1 MRKKT
6 EPKILSEEKTD
17 LIRQAGLKIAEI
29 RNELYKNTG
38 IDILSTDNMKSS
50 AVEIIIKNYDS
61 NFKTNWRRNGVDAI
75 SGQDLIEIKNCS
87 MEKPDVPKLSGRN
100 KGDERTGAW
109 QFHALHNDDDYDRFV
124 GVIWDKKTSEV
135 KRIYDIK
142 NVENMKR
149 IKGDLDEKTKDFL
162 AKVKDKGKDATRDVI
177 TLDEKVVKS
186 FENISENVINGVIVR
201 KDW

>member
-1 MRKKT
+1 MRTKT
-6 EPKILSEEKTD
+6 EPKILSEERTD

-29 RNELYKNTG
+29 RNELYKHTE
-38 IDILSTDNMKSS
+38 IDILSTDNMKSI
-50 AVEIIIKNYDS
+50 AVEDIIKNYDS

-75 SGQDLIEIKNCS
+75 SGPDQIEIKNCS
-87 MEKPDVPKLSGRN
+87 MQKPDVPKLSGRN

-109 QFHALHNDDDYDRFV
+109 QFHAIHNDDHYERFV
-124 GVIWDKKTSEV
+124 GVIWDKKTSKV
-135 KRIYDIK
+135 VRIYDIK
-142 NVENMKR
+142 NVENIKR

>member
-1 MRKKT
+1 MRTKT
-6 EPKILSEEKTD
+6 EPKILSEERTD

-29 RNELYKNTG
+29 RNELYKHTE
-38 IDILSTDNMKSS
+38 IDILSTDNMKSI
-50 AVEIIIKNYDS
+50 AVEDIIKNYDS

-75 SGQDLIEIKNCS
+75 SGEDQIEIKNCS
-87 MEKPDVPKLSGRN
+87 MQKPDVPKLSGRN

-109 QFHALHNDDDYDRFV
+109 QFHAIHNDDHYERFV
-124 GVIWDKKTSEV
+124 GVIWDKKTSKV
-135 KRIYDIK
+135 VRIYDIK
-142 NVENMKR
+142 NVENIKR

>member
-29 RNELYKNTG
+29 RNELYKHTE
-38 IDILSTDNMKSS
+38 IDILSTDNMKSI
-50 AVEIIIKNYDS
+50 AVEDIIKNYDS
-61 NFKTNWRRNGVDAI
+61 NFRTNWRRNGVDAI
-75 SGQDLIEIKNCS
+75 SEQDKIEIKNCS
-87 MEKPDVPKLSGRN
+87 MDKPDVPKLSGPN

-109 QFHALHNDDDYDRFV
+109 QFHALHNDDHYERFV
-124 GVIWDKKTSEV
+124 GVIWDKKTSKV

-149 IKGDLDEKTKDFL
+149 IKGNLDEKTKDFL
-162 AKVKDKGKDATRDVI
+162 AQVENKGKDATRDVI
-177 TLDEKVVKS
+177 TLDENFVKS
-186 FENISENVINGVIVR
+186 FDNITENAIDGVIVR
-201 KDW
+201 RDW